1 MISSLKAARWAF
13 SASALALTVGLAAC
27 GPSTPPTG
35 GPAPGGSTAPAANS
49 GASGGT
55 ISLSG
60 AGATFPAPLYQRWF
74 SEYNKTNPNVQISYQ
89 SVGSGAGVKQFIAKT
104 VDFGASDAPLND
116 KDRAQYPKDLGQ
128 PLQVPMTGGAVVLA
142 YNVDGVDNLKLS
154 RETYCGIAEGT
165 IKRWNDPKIVKD
177 NANAKLPDA
186 DIAFTH
192 RSDGS
197 GTTYL
202 FTSHLKAAC
211 PGWKAGAAKSVE
223 WPVGTGAKGNEGI
236 TAQIQQTKN
245 AVGYVEYAY
254 AKENNLKFAELQNKA
269 GSFVAATPES
279 AAKSLEGATLP
290 ADFSLQVPDPAAKDA
305 YPIVGLTW
313 LLLYGQ
319 YSDPA
324 KADALKNFI
333 KWAYSEEGTKYAAE
347 LGYLPIPQDISS
359 KATAALDNVKVAA
372 K

>member
-13 SASALALTVGLAAC
+13 SASAIALTVGLAAC

-35 GPAPGGSTAPAANS
+35 GPAPGGSAAPAASS
-49 GASGGT
+49 GAGGGT
-55 ISLSG
+55 VSLSG
-60 AGATFPAPLYQRWF
+60 AGASFPAPLYQRWF

-104 VDFGASDAPLND
+104 VDFGATDAPLND
-116 KDRAQYPKDLGQ
+116 KEKAQYPKDLGQ
-128 PLQVPMTGGAVVLA
+128 PLQIPMTGGSVVFA
-142 YNVDGVDNLKLS
+142 YNLDGVDNLKLS
-154 RETYCGIAEGT
+154 REAYCGITDGT
-165 IKRWNDPKIVKD
+165 VKTWNDPKIVKD
-177 NANAKLPDA
+177 NPGVKLPADA
-186 DIAFTH
+186 IAFTH

-202 FTSHLKAAC
+202 FTSHLEAAC
-211 PGWKAGAAKSVE
+211 PGWKAGADKSVE
-223 WPVGTGAKGNEGI
+223 WPVGTGAKGNEGV

-245 AVGYVEYAY
+245 SVGYGEYAY
-254 AKENNLKFAELQNKA
+254 AKENNLKFAELQTKA
-269 GSFVAATPES
+269 GAFVAATPEA
-279 AAKSLEGATLP
+279 AAKSMEGAELP
-290 ADFSLQVPDPAAKDA
+290 ADFSLAVPDPAAKEA

-319 YSDPA
+319 YSAPA

-333 KWAYSEEGTKYAAE
+333 KWAYSAEGAKYASE
-347 LGYLPIPQDISS
+347 LGYLPIPQDVSS